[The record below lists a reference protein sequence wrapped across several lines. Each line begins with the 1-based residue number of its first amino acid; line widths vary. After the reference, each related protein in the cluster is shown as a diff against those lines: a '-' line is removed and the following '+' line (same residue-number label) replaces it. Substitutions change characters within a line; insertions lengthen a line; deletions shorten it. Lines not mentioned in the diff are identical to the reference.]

1 MQPSL
6 GDAASPEAV
15 RGRDFMVRTNM
26 LDKYAQ
32 DLNEMLNFPFDI
44 PLKGQECGEENL
56 YWSPDAK
63 EVVLCYEG
71 MAHVL
76 DQFAQ
81 LGVPDPERSAYD
93 TETLGFYHE
102 AGHMVIDVFDLPA
115 IGREEDDADQMSVY
129 LMLRPDAEGKVDP
142 AQVQAL
148 DNAIQSFAADAD
160 TQTLDDAVLA
170 DTHSPTKTRLYD
182 LECWAYG
189 ADPGYGEQL
198 VADGLLPEERAEGC
212 ADEYKKLRS
221 AWDRLL
227 EPYLK

>member
-1 MQPSL
+1 
-6 GDAASPEAV
+6 
-15 RGRDFMVRTNM
+15 MVRTKM

-32 DLNEMLNFPFDI
+32 DLNDMLNFPFDI
-44 PLKGQECGEENL
+44 PLKAQECGEANL
-56 YWSPDAK
+56 YWSPQDK
-63 EVVLCYEG
+63 QVILCYEG

-81 LGVPDPERSAYD
+81 LGVPDPEKSAYD

-129 LMLRPDAEGKVDP
+129 LMLRPDADGKVDP
-142 AQVQAL
+142 AEVQAL

-160 TQTLDDAVLA
+160 TQGFDDAVFA
-170 DTHSPTKTRLYD
+170 DTHSPTKTRLYN

-189 ADPGYGEQL
+189 ADAGYGEQL
-198 VADGLLPEERAEGC
+198 VADGVLPEDRAEGC
-212 ADEYKKLRS
+212 VDEYRKLRS

-227 EPYLK
+227 APFLK